1 MDVMIDDNR
10 CVVTPPTLTAAG
22 LHEYIYSSFWLLF
35 FNVCVVQFPF
45 SVVSQ
50 SGLVTFCSALRL
62 KWILAANK

>member
-22 LHEYIYSSFWLLF
+22 LHEYIYSSFWLF